1 MRPLHHQPCLLL
13 VGEGNFSFSASLCEA
28 RSCEAHIVATC
39 YESEAT
45 ATRQAVAKSNIQY
58 LRDRGAKVLFCVDCT
73 KLKEHFLPADW
84 KFDCI
89 YFNFPHCG
97 RKAGVKKN
105 RELLARFFFSCA
117 EVLAEKG
124 KVHVALCRGQGGTPA
139 DQPVRE
145 WHNSWQ
151 VVAMAAEAGFIL
163 SDIHPFNIGDA
174 CGYKCTGYRSQDKP
188 FHVEG
193 ALNHIFTQSVPFQHP
208 KPMICQT
215 ELEGKLVSFL
225 VPEIFL
231 DKINRGFLDTNSE
244 HPIRTI
250 NEKLTDELGKSFPVQ
265 KVSASLS
272 LMFQDCHSSSSTLDA
287 TWMVP
292 AAQSNPKAKSVV
304 NKTAADTEAFAF
316 PSGFPAW
323 DDTDLGGNLI
333 SWERDWIFGHYCLRP
348 SLLVSLHRTVRDREL
363 PLGTFLVLSGLAFR
377 KCKLS
382 AHALPIFHESVF
394 ICVVNKGTEEAC
406 SQLLAENLTSTL
418 CALLQPSGFKL
429 DCTADKPKTQLN
441 TFANPELQLLKSK
454 YFFSVTPDTSDP
466 DADKLCVGTVS
477 TMPWQ
482 PTSID
487 REIICASL
495 NLDLLAMHVCEIF
508 DWRMLWTSDERFLN
522 QFAGG
527 HLGPFKS
534 FSLYPVSYVHDVSF
548 WVPKPEEFNETQ
560 LHAIARCV
568 SSESVVSIQLL
579 DSFRHPGTG
588 QTSLCYR
595 ITYQSCDKAL
605 SRQQVATMQMNLRKE
620 IQRCL
625 HVTLR

>member
-1 MRPLHHQPCLLL
+1 MFFPL
-13 VGEGNFSFSASLCEA
+13 
-28 RSCEAHIVATC
+28 
-39 YESEAT
+39 
-45 ATRQAVAKSNIQY
+45 
-58 LRDRGAKVLFCVDCT
+58 
-73 KLKEHFLPADW
+73 FL
-84 KFDCI
+84 
-89 YFNFPHCG
+89 
-97 RKAGVKKN
+97 
-105 RELLARFFFSCA
+105 
-117 EVLAEKG
+117 
-124 KVHVALCRGQGGTPA
+124 
-139 DQPVRE
+139 
-145 WHNSWQ
+145 
-151 VVAMAAEAGFIL
+151 
-163 SDIHPFNIGDA
+163 
-174 CGYKCTGYRSQDKP
+174 
-188 FHVEG
+188 
-193 ALNHIFTQSVPFQHP
+193 
-208 KPMICQT
+208 
-215 ELEGKLVSFL
+215 
-225 VPEIFL
+225 
-231 DKINRGFLDTNSE
+231 NRGFLDTNSE

-272 LMFQDCHSSSSTLDA
+272 LMFQDRHSSPSTPDA

-292 AAQSNPKAKSVV
+292 AAKSNPKAKSVV

-323 DDTDLGGNLI
+323 DDTDQGGNLI

-348 SLLVSLHRTVRDREL
+348 SLLVSLHRTVQDREL

-429 DCTADKPKTQLN
+429 DCTVDEPKTQLN

-466 DADKLCVGTVS
+466 DPNKLCVGTVS
-477 TMPWQ
+477 TTPWQ

-487 REIICASL
+487 REIVCASL

-527 HLGPFKS
+527 HLGLFKS

-579 DSFRHPGTG
+579 DSFQHPGTG

-605 SRQQVATMQMNLRKE
+605 SRQQVATMQVNLRKE

>member
-28 RSCEAHIVATC
+28 RNCEAHIVATC

-73 KLKEHFLPADW
+73 KLKEHFLPADR

-124 KVHVALCRGQGGTPA
+124 EVHVALCRGQGGTPA

-174 CGYKCTGYRSQDKP
+174 CRYKCTGY
-188 FHVEG
+188 
-193 ALNHIFTQSVPFQHP
+193 
-208 KPMICQT
+208 
-215 ELEGKLVSFL
+215 
-225 VPEIFL
+225 
-231 DKINRGFLDTNSE
+231 RGFLDTNSE

-272 LMFQDCHSSSSTLDA
+272 LMFQDRHSSPSTLDA

-292 AAQSNPKAKSVV
+292 AAKCNPEAKSVV
-304 NKTAADTEAFAF
+304 NKAAADTEAFAF
-316 PSGFPAW
+316 PSGFPSW
-323 DDTDLGGNLI
+323 DDTDQGGNLI

-348 SLLVSLHRTVRDREL
+348 SLLVSLHRTVQDREL

-429 DCTADKPKTQLN
+429 DCTVDEPKTQLN

-466 DADKLCVGTVS
+466 DPNKLCVGTVS
-477 TMPWQ
+477 TTPWQ

-487 REIICASL
+487 REIVYASL

-548 WVPKPEEFNETQ
+548 WVSKPEEFNETQ

-579 DSFRHPGTG
+579 DSFQHPGTG

-605 SRQQVATMQMNLRKE
+605 SRQQVATMQVNLRKE

>member
-1 MRPLHHQPCLLL
+1 MRLLHHQPCLLL

-28 RSCEAHIVATC
+28 RSCDAHIVATC

-124 KVHVALCRGQGGTPA
+124 EVHVALCRGQGGTPA

-174 CGYKCTGYRSQDKP
+174 CRYKCTGY
-188 FHVEG
+188 
-193 ALNHIFTQSVPFQHP
+193 
-208 KPMICQT
+208 
-215 ELEGKLVSFL
+215 
-225 VPEIFL
+225 
-231 DKINRGFLDTNSE
+231 RGFLDTNSE

-323 DDTDLGGNLI
+323 DDTDLGGSLI

-429 DCTADKPKTQLN
+429 DCTADKPKTQRN

-466 DADKLCVGTVS
+466 DPNKLCVGTLS
-477 TMPWQ
+477 TTPWQ

-487 REIICASL
+487 REIVCASL

-548 WVPKPEEFNETQ
+548 WVPKPEKFNETQ

>member
-28 RSCEAHIVATC
+28 RNCEAHIVATC

-73 KLKEHFLPADW
+73 KLKEHFLPADR

-124 KVHVALCRGQGGTPA
+124 EVHVALCRGQGGTPA

-174 CGYKCTGYRSQDKP
+174 CRYKCTGYRSQDKP

-208 KPMICQT
+208 KPMIFQT

-231 DKINRGFLDTNSE
+231 DKINRT
-244 HPIRTI
+244 
-250 NEKLTDELGKSFPVQ
+250 VQ
-265 KVSASLS
+265 
-272 LMFQDCHSSSSTLDA
+272 
-287 TWMVP
+287 
-292 AAQSNPKAKSVV
+292 
-304 NKTAADTEAFAF
+304 
-316 PSGFPAW
+316 
-323 DDTDLGGNLI
+323 
-333 SWERDWIFGHYCLRP
+333 
-348 SLLVSLHRTVRDREL
+348 DREL

-429 DCTADKPKTQLN
+429 DCTVDEPKTQLN

-466 DADKLCVGTVS
+466 DPNKLCVGTVS
-477 TMPWQ
+477 TTPWQ

-487 REIICASL
+487 REIVYASL

-548 WVPKPEEFNETQ
+548 WVSKPEEFNETQ

-579 DSFRHPGTG
+579 DSFQHPGTG

-605 SRQQVATMQMNLRKE
+605 SRQQVATMQVNLRKE

>member
-1 MRPLHHQPCLLL
+1 M
-13 VGEGNFSFSASLCEA
+13 SL
-28 RSCEAHIVATC
+28 
-39 YESEAT
+39 
-45 ATRQAVAKSNIQY
+45 
-58 LRDRGAKVLFCVDCT
+58 
-73 KLKEHFLPADW
+73 
-84 KFDCI
+84 
-89 YFNFPHCG
+89 
-97 RKAGVKKN
+97 
-105 RELLARFFFSCA
+105 
-117 EVLAEKG
+117 
-124 KVHVALCRGQGGTPA
+124 
-139 DQPVRE
+139 
-145 WHNSWQ
+145 
-151 VVAMAAEAGFIL
+151 
-163 SDIHPFNIGDA
+163 
-174 CGYKCTGYRSQDKP
+174 
-188 FHVEG
+188 
-193 ALNHIFTQSVPFQHP
+193 
-208 KPMICQT
+208 
-215 ELEGKLVSFL
+215 
-225 VPEIFL
+225 
-231 DKINRGFLDTNSE
+231 
-244 HPIRTI
+244 
-250 NEKLTDELGKSFPVQ
+250 
-265 KVSASLS
+265 ASLS
-272 LMFQDCHSSSSTLDA
+272 LFR
-287 TWMVP
+287 
-292 AAQSNPKAKSVV
+292 K
-304 NKTAADTEAFAF
+304 
-316 PSGFPAW
+316 
-323 DDTDLGGNLI
+323 
-333 SWERDWIFGHYCLRP
+333 
-348 SLLVSLHRTVRDREL
+348 TVRDREL
-363 PLGTFLVLSGLAFR
+363 PLGTVLVLSGMAFR

-454 YFFSVTPDTSDP
+454 YFFCVTPDTSDP
-466 DADKLCVGTVS
+466 DPNKLCVGTIS
-477 TMPWQ
+477 TTPWQ

-508 DWRMLWTSDERFLN
+508 DWRMLWSSDERFLN

-548 WVPKPEEFNETQ
+548 WVSKPEEFNETQ

-579 DSFRHPGTG
+579 DSFWHPGTG

-605 SRQQVATMQMNLRKE
+605 SRQQVATMQMKLRKE